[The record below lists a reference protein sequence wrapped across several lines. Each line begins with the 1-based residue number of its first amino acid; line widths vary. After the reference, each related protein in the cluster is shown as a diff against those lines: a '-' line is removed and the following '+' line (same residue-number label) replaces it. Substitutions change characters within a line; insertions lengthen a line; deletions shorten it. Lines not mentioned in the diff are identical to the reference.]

1 MFVRQGAIIPANLGE
16 DGVLGSYVG
25 NDAGCYRRLTFL
37 CYPGADTATWY
48 DHVAGRE
55 VALTVDDDGV
65 LHADTAHP
73 YTVRRE
79 GQS

>member
-1 MFVRQGAIIPANLGE
+1 M
-16 DGVLGSYVG
+16 LGSYVG